1 MDFPSSSA
9 GIRRTITL
17 VLVVVGFI
25 LLALGGYLNPLTRAT
40 LNPIMAA
47 QTWISTR
54 YMALH
59 DFLTVPRDIASL
71 RARNA
76 ELENE
81 VSLLQ
86 AQVIDLEQ
94 QMREAQVASALL
106 GWARTRPQN
115 QYIAAEVIGR
125 DPSPYLHYIFINQGS
140 DNGIRRGMPVV
151 TENGLVGRVDAIN
164 AVGAR
169 IQLVT
174 DPSSAVNIRL
184 ETAETEAILTGSLT
198 GEISL
203 QMIPQETEL
212 QKGDIVLTSGL
223 GGNFPQNLVVGQVV
237 NIQQP
242 QGTLFQEADIQ
253 PAVDFSSLKVVLVIT
268 NFKPVDITPLIPTAV
283 P

>member
-1 MDFPSSSA
+1 MDFPNSSA
-9 GIRRTITL
+9 GIRRTLTL
-17 VLVVVGFI
+17 VLVVVGLI

-40 LNPIMAA
+40 LNPIMTA
-47 QTWISTR
+47 QTWIATR
-54 YMALH
+54 YMALRE
-59 DFLTVPRDIASL
+59 FLTVPRDIASL

-76 ELENE
+76 ELEDQ

-94 QMREAQVASALL
+94 QIREAQVASALL

-115 QYIAAEVIGR
+115 QYVAAEVIGR

-169 IQLVT
+169 VQLIT

-198 GEISL
+198 GEVSL
-203 QMIPQETEL
+203 EMIPQEVEL

-223 GGNFPQNLVVGQVV
+223 GGNFPQNLVVGQVI

-242 QGTLFQEADIQ
+242 QGALFLEADIQ
-253 PAVDFSSLKVVLVIT
+253 PAVDFTSLKVVLVIT
-268 NFKPVDITPLIPTAV
+268 NFKPIDVTPLVPTSV